1 MEFFFILFTSSFLQ
15 IKSKHENMILQ
26 TIPAT
31 SSSNREAKKPAL
43 PTTQAIKVRGV
54 LEDQ

>member
-1 MEFFFILFTSSFLQ
+1 MIVYSFNRQ

-26 TIPAT
+26 TIPM
-31 SSSNREAKKPAL
+31 SSSTSRETKKPAL
-43 PTTQAIKVRGV
+43 PTSQAIKVRGV